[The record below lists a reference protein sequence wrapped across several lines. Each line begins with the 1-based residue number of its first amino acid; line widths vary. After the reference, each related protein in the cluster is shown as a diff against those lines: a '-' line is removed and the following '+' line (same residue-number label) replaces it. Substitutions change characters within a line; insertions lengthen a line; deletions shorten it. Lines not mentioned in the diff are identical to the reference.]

1 MSVERI
7 CKGPQKVGSVPPLR
21 EPEIGHYPEFREFFH
36 QRFDLDINLSGKTG
50 LVSVEGRFYE
60 FIFLGRSGEPFSSG
74 VEIASL
80 IHGLEPMDS
89 VQANTDLWAIMEWVV
104 EGVGEPWTVEMLC
117 KTGAIY
123 RITAENIKQDL

>member
-7 CKGPQKVGSVPPLR
+7 CKRPQKVGSVPLLT

-36 QRFDLDINLSGKTG
+36 QRFDLDIDLLGKTG
-50 LVSVEGRFYE
+50 LVSVENRFYE
-60 FIFLGRSGEPFSSG
+60 FIFLDRSGEQFSSG

-80 IHGLEPMDS
+80 IQGLEPMDS
-89 VQANTDLWAIMEWVV
+89 VQANTELRAIMEWLV
-104 EGVGEPWTVEMLC
+104 EGIGEPWTVEMLC

-123 RITAENIKQDL
+123 RITAEKIKQDL

>member
-1 MSVERI
+1 M
-7 CKGPQKVGSVPPLR
+7 
-21 EPEIGHYPEFREFFH
+21 
-36 QRFDLDINLSGKTG
+36 
-50 LVSVEGRFYE
+50 
-60 FIFLGRSGEPFSSG
+60 
-74 VEIASL
+74 EIASL
-80 IHGLEPMDS
+80 IQGLEPMDS

>member
-7 CKGPQKVGSVPPLR
+7 CKRPQKVESVPLLT
-21 EPEIGHYPEFREFFH
+21 EPEIGHYPGFREFFH
-36 QRFDLDINLSGKTG
+36 QRFDLDLDLLGKTG
-50 LVSVEGRFYE
+50 LVSVEGRFYD
-60 FIFLGRSGEPFSSG
+60 FTFLGRSGEPFSSG
-74 VEIASL
+74 VEIVSL
-80 IHGLEPMDS
+80 IQGLEPMDS

-123 RITAENIKQDL
+123 RITAENSKQDL

>member
-7 CKGPQKVGSVPPLR
+7 CKRPQKVGSVPLLR

-36 QRFDLDINLSGKTG
+36 QRFDLDINLLGKTG
-50 LVSVEGRFYE
+50 LVSLEGRLYE
-60 FIFLGRSGEPFSSG
+60 FSFLGRSGERFSLG

-89 VQANTDLWAIMEWVV
+89 VQANTDLSAIM

>member
-7 CKGPQKVGSVPPLR
+7 CKRPQKVESVPLLT

-36 QRFDLDINLSGKTG
+36 QRFDLDLDLLGKTG
-50 LVSVEGRFYE
+50 LVSVEGRFYD
-60 FIFLGRSGEPFSSG
+60 FTFLGRSGEPFSSG
-74 VEIASL
+74 VEIVSL
-80 IHGLEPMDS
+80 IQGLEPMDS

-123 RITAENIKQDL
+123 RITAENSKQDL